1 MMKYGNPP
9 YLECSSKGDTRFS
22 PFYAKVN
29 GKSIEDQYQAAKI
42 FEDGNTGL
50 TWREAKG
57 RKAINM
63 KDCIILYEKLWRQ
76 YIFEHPHLLIVL
88 RHASGLSD
96 MFAQRGNVNQAEV
109 LWRIRNGDTTSS
121 EHKKKQKSIEEAWLE

>member
-1 MMKYGNPP
+1 MMRYGKAP

-42 FEDGNTGL
+42 FEDGSTGL

-57 RKAINM
+57 RKPINLEE
-63 KDCIILYEKLWRQ
+63 CIKLYEKLWRQ
-76 YIFEHPHLLIVL
+76 YIFEHPHLLTVL
-88 RHASGLSD
+88 KQASGLSD

-109 LWRIRNGDTTSS
+109 LWKIRNGDVTNS
-121 EHKKKQKSIEEAWLE
+121 EHKKKQKNIEEAWLE